1 MEHITRYLE
10 GVEYP
15 ATKEE
20 LIDAAIEADAPQDVV
35 ERLQQLSREQYDGL
49 GELDTELEEEE
60 ADD

>member
-35 ERLQQLSREQYDGL
+35 ERLQQLSREQYDSL
-49 GELDTELEEEE
+49 AELVAELEGE
-60 ADD
+60 D